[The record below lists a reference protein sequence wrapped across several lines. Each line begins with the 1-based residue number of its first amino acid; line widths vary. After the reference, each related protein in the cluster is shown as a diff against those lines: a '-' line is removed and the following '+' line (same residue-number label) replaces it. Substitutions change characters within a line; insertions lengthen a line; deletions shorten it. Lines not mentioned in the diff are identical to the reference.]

1 MTMLRG
7 VKIVGLQVY
16 AGPIK
21 NNFLGRLVYFE
32 YILDFF
38 KKRIRQFQEKKLG
51 EILSKIQFHQYMKK
65 QAEQKLGELEY
76 NESNKIKEEI
86 SFNEK
91 MIEIWQRNEE
101 KLRKQMRDLE
111 EQN

>member
-1 MTMLRG
+1 
-7 VKIVGLQVY
+7 
-16 AGPIK
+16 
-21 NNFLGRLVYFE
+21 
-32 YILDFF
+32 LDFF
-38 KKRIRQFQEKKLG
+38 KKRIRQFQERKLD

-76 NESNKIKEEI
+76 NESNKIREEI

-101 KLRKQMRDLE
+101 KLRKQMQDLE
-111 EQN
+111 EHN

>member
-1 MTMLRG
+1 M
-7 VKIVGLQVY
+7 
-16 AGPIK
+16 
-21 NNFLGRLVYFE
+21 
-32 YILDFF
+32 DFF
-38 KKRIRQFQEKKLG
+38 KKRIRQFQERKLD

-76 NESNKIKEEI
+76 NESNKIREEI

-101 KLRKQMRDLE
+101 KLRKQMQDLE
-111 EQN
+111 EHN

>member
-1 MTMLRG
+1 
-7 VKIVGLQVY
+7 
-16 AGPIK
+16 
-21 NNFLGRLVYFE
+21 
-32 YILDFF
+32 LDFF
-38 KKRIRQFQEKKLG
+38 KKRIRQFQEKKLS

-65 QAEQKLGELEY
+65 QAEQKLGEIEY
-76 NESNKIKEEI
+76 DESNKIRKEI

-111 EQN
+111 E